1 MDLFVTVQK
10 VATLCWQKLPN
21 IEMNHALNCLIL
33 FQALNNSN
41 SEHVYYIR
49 AERDEFVLGLQ
60 MINPFHN
67 YTTEELL
74 IYDYRKIKQD
84 PLIQVIA
91 NSQQKWISSK

>member
-1 MDLFVTVQK
+1 MFS
-10 VATLCWQKLPN
+10 
-21 IEMNHALNCLIL
+21 

-91 NSQQKWISSK
+91 NFLYRNYLSSLLRFF